1 MCEMRGSGKEENAD
15 SRKRGVLKFKRCEM
29 KLMRNLLLIVAV
41 FIGSYAF
48 VHVPRTSRAFEIT
61 KNLEIF
67 TEVYKNLNQLYVEDI
82 DPATMMNIGMKAIM
96 KSLDPYTTYYSE
108 SEIEDFRFMS
118 QGQYDGIGV
127 RLDVVDDHI
136 TIMEPFEGG
145 PAVAAGL
152 RAGDRIISVDGIEV
166 RGKSREEVND
176 IMVGTGGSELVLGIQ
191 RHGSEDV
198 ESITVSKGE
207 VNVKNVPYSGV
218 IRDGYG
224 YIALSTFTQNAGD
237 NVRGALLEMLNQEED
252 LKGLI
257 LDLRGNGGG
266 LLGEAIKVANVF
278 LPKDKVIVTTKGKSP
293 EDDKSYRT
301 RSDAVD
307 EDLPLVV
314 LIDGKSA
321 SASEIVSGAIQDFDR
336 GVLLGE
342 RSYGKGLVQ
351 VTRRLPYNSQMKVT
365 ISKYYIPSGRCI
377 QSVEYDDRGEPIMI
391 ADSLRTV
398 FHTSG
403 GREVL
408 DGGGVKPDIELTGE
422 LNPDI
427 LQKLE
432 NNHLIFKYANDYYVK
447 NESIPSLDE
456 FDFTEYEDWENFLMA
471 NHFDFYSEKQEALN
485 ALVEK
490 MGEDHAYTKEIQ
502 RIEKGLADEMKQSME
517 DHKDIILTKVG
528 MEIAS
533 RYELQRGRVL
543 YSLQHDPQITR
554 AIEIM
559 KDTSEYQSILRP

>member
-1 MCEMRGSGKEENAD
+1 MKFMRS
-15 SRKRGVLKFKRCEM
+15 F
-29 KLMRNLLLIVAV
+29 LLIVVV
-41 FIGSYAF
+41 FTGTYAF
-48 VHVPRTSRAFEIT
+48 VQVPRTSRAFEIT

-82 DPATMMNIGMKAIM
+82 DPATMMNVGMKAIM

-108 SEIEDFRFMS
+108 SEIEDYRFMS

-127 RLDVVDDHI
+127 RLEMIDDYM
-136 TIMEPFEGG
+136 TIMEPYEGG
-145 PAVAAGL
+145 PAVEAGL
-152 RAGDRIISVDGIEV
+152 RAGDRILSVDGISV
-166 RGKSREEVND
+166 QGKSREEVND

-191 RHGSEDV
+191 RHGSDKMEMV
-198 ESITVSKGE
+198 TVSKGE
-207 VNVKNVPYSGV
+207 VNIKNVPYSGV
-218 IRDGYG
+218 IRDGFG

-237 NVRGALLEMLNQEED
+237 NVRGALLEMMNEED
-252 LKGLI
+252 LKGVI

-278 LPKDKVIVTTKGKSP
+278 LPKDKVIVTTKGKVP

-301 RSDAVD
+301 QMDAVD
-307 EDLPLVV
+307 EDLPVIV
-314 LIDGKSA
+314 LIDGNSA

-336 GVLLGE
+336 GILLGE

-377 QSVEYDDRGEPIMI
+377 QSVEYDEKGEPVMI

-398 FHTSG
+398 FYTEK

-408 DGGGVKPDIELTGE
+408 DGGGVKPDVELSGD

-427 LQKLE
+427 LRKLE
-432 NNHLIFKYANDYYVK
+432 SNHVIFKFANDYYVK
-447 NESIPSLDE
+447 HESIPPMEE
-456 FDFTEYEDWENFLMA
+456 FDFTDYSDWEKFLSA
-471 NHFDFYSEKQEALN
+471 NQFDFYSEKQEALK
-485 ALVEK
+485 ALIRK
-490 MGEDHAYTKEIQ
+490 MGDNHDYEKEI
-502 RIEKGLADEMKQSME
+502 RNIEKGLADEMKQSMQE
-517 DHKDIILTKVG
+517 HKDIIQTKIG
-528 MEIAS
+528 MEVAS
-533 RYELQRGRVL
+533 RYYLQRGRVL

-559 KDTSEYQSILRP
+559 KDPAVYQSILTP

>member
-1 MCEMRGSGKEENAD
+1 MKFMRS
-15 SRKRGVLKFKRCEM
+15 F
-29 KLMRNLLLIVAV
+29 LLIVVV
-41 FIGSYAF
+41 FAGSYAF

-82 DPATMMNIGMKAIM
+82 DPATMMNVGMKAIM

-108 SEIEDFRFMS
+108 SEIEDYRFMS

-127 RLDVVDDHI
+127 RLEMIDDYM
-136 TIMEPFEGG
+136 TIMEPYEGG

-152 RAGDRIISVDGIEV
+152 RAGDRILSVDGIRV
-166 RGKSREEVND
+166 QGKSREEVND

-191 RHGSEDV
+191 RHGSDETETV
-198 ESITVSKGE
+198 TVSKGE
-207 VNVKNVPYSGV
+207 VNIKNVPYSGV
-218 IRDGYG
+218 IRDGFG

-237 NVRGALLEMLNQEED
+237 NVRGALLEMMNEED
-252 LKGLI
+252 LKGVI

-278 LPKDKVIVTTKGKSP
+278 LPKDKVIVTTKGKVP

-301 RSDAVD
+301 QTDAVD
-307 EDLPLVV
+307 EELPVIV
-314 LIDGKSA
+314 LIDGNSA

-336 GVLLGE
+336 GILLGE

-377 QSVEYDDRGEPIMI
+377 QSVEYDEKGEPVMI

-398 FHTSG
+398 FHTEK

-408 DGGGVKPDIELTGE
+408 DGGGVKPDVELSGD

-427 LQKLE
+427 LRKLE
-432 NNHLIFKYANDYYVK
+432 SNHVIFKFANDYYVK
-447 NESIPSLDE
+447 HESIPPMEE
-456 FDFTEYEDWENFLMA
+456 FDFTDYSDWENFLTA
-471 NHFDFYSEKQEALN
+471 NHFDFYSEKQEALK
-485 ALVEK
+485 ALIRQ
-490 MGEDHAYTKEIQ
+490 MGDSHDYEKEI
-502 RIEKGLADEMKQSME
+502 RKIEKGLADEMQQSMQE
-517 DHKDIILTKVG
+517 HKDIIQTKIG

-533 RYELQRGRVL
+533 RYYLQRGRVL

-559 KDTSEYQSILRP
+559 KDPAVYQSILTP

>member
-1 MCEMRGSGKEENAD
+1 MKFMRS
-15 SRKRGVLKFKRCEM
+15 F
-29 KLMRNLLLIVAV
+29 LLIVVV
-41 FIGSYAF
+41 FTGSYAF
-48 VHVPRTSRAFEIT
+48 VQVPRTSRAFEIT

-82 DPATMMNIGMKAIM
+82 DPATMMNVGMKAIM

-108 SEIEDFRFMS
+108 SEIEDYRFMS

-127 RLDVVDDHI
+127 RLEMIDDYM
-136 TIMEPFEGG
+136 TIMEPYEGG

-152 RAGDRIISVDGIEV
+152 RAGDRILSVDGISV
-166 RGKSREEVND
+166 QGKSREEVND

-191 RHGSEDV
+191 RHGSDKTEMV
-198 ESITVSKGE
+198 TVSKGE
-207 VNVKNVPYSGV
+207 VNIKNVPYSGV
-218 IRDGYG
+218 IRDGFG

-237 NVRGALLEMLNQEED
+237 NVRGALLEMMNEED
-252 LKGLI
+252 LKGVI

-278 LPKDKVIVTTKGKSP
+278 LPKDKVIVTTKGKVP

-301 RSDAVD
+301 QMDAVD
-307 EDLPLVV
+307 EDLPVIV
-314 LIDGKSA
+314 LIDGHSA

-336 GVLLGE
+336 GILLGE

-377 QSVEYDDRGEPIMI
+377 QSVEYDEKGEPVMI

-398 FHTSG
+398 FYTEK

-408 DGGGVKPDIELTGE
+408 DGGGVKPDVELSGD

-427 LQKLE
+427 LRKLE
-432 NNHLIFKYANDYYVK
+432 SNHVIFKFANDYYVK
-447 NESIPSLDE
+447 HESIPPMEE
-456 FDFTEYEDWENFLMA
+456 FDFTDYSDWEKFLSA
-471 NHFDFYSEKQEALN
+471 NQFDFYSEKQEALK
-485 ALVEK
+485 ALIRQ
-490 MGEDHAYTKEIQ
+490 MGDNHDYEKEI
-502 RIEKGLADEMKQSME
+502 RKIEKGLADEMKQSMQE
-517 DHKDIILTKVG
+517 HKDIIQTKIG
-528 MEIAS
+528 MEVAS
-533 RYELQRGRVL
+533 RYYLQRGRVL
-543 YSLQHDPQITR
+543 YSLQHDPQIAR

-559 KDTSEYQSILRP
+559 KDPAVYQSILTP

>member
-1 MCEMRGSGKEENAD
+1 MKFMRS
-15 SRKRGVLKFKRCEM
+15 F
-29 KLMRNLLLIVAV
+29 LLIVVV
-41 FIGSYAF
+41 FTGTYAF
-48 VHVPRTSRAFEIT
+48 VQVPRTSRAFEIT

-82 DPATMMNIGMKAIM
+82 DPATMMNVGMKAIM

-108 SEIEDFRFMS
+108 SEIEDYRFMS

-127 RLDVVDDHI
+127 RLEMIDDYM
-136 TIMEPFEGG
+136 TIMEPYEGG
-145 PAVAAGL
+145 PAVEAGL
-152 RAGDRIISVDGIEV
+152 RAGDRILSVDGISV
-166 RGKSREEVND
+166 QGKSREEVND

-191 RHGSEDV
+191 RHGSDKMEMV
-198 ESITVSKGE
+198 TVSKGE
-207 VNVKNVPYSGV
+207 VNIKNVPYSGV
-218 IRDGYG
+218 IRDGFG

-237 NVRGALLEMLNQEED
+237 NVRGALLEMMNEED
-252 LKGLI
+252 LKGVI

-278 LPKDKVIVTTKGKSP
+278 LPKDKVIVTTKGKVP

-301 RSDAVD
+301 QMDAVD
-307 EDLPLVV
+307 EDLPVIV
-314 LIDGKSA
+314 LIDGNSA

-336 GVLLGE
+336 GILLGE

-377 QSVEYDDRGEPIMI
+377 QSVEYDEKGEPVMI

-398 FHTSG
+398 FYTEK

-408 DGGGVKPDIELTGE
+408 DGGGVKPDVELSGD

-427 LQKLE
+427 LRKLE
-432 NNHLIFKYANDYYVK
+432 SNHVIFKFANDYYVK
-447 NESIPSLDE
+447 HESIPPMEE
-456 FDFTEYEDWENFLMA
+456 FDFTDYSDWEKFLSA
-471 NHFDFYSEKQEALN
+471 NQFDFYSEKQEALK
-485 ALVEK
+485 ALILQ
-490 MGEDHAYTKEIQ
+490 MGDNHDYEKEI
-502 RIEKGLADEMKQSME
+502 RKIEKGLADEMKQSMQE
-517 DHKDIILTKVG
+517 HKDIIQTKIG
-528 MEIAS
+528 MEVAS
-533 RYELQRGRVL
+533 RYYLQRGRVL
-543 YSLQHDPQITR
+543 YSLQHDPQIAR

-559 KDTSEYQSILRP
+559 KDPAVYQSILTP